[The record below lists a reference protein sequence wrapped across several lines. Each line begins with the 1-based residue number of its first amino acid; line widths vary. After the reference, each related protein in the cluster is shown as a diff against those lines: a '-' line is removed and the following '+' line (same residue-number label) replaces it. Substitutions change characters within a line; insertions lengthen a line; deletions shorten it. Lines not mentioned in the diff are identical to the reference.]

1 MKNIELLPFEHASSF
16 RRIAAVAWD
25 PPQNS
30 SIYGSMQIRAEKL
43 LAWLDKERAR
53 TGEHL
58 TITHAVARAVAI
70 TFDRHRDINCLI
82 RLGRLYLRKDV
93 DVFVQ
98 VALPS
103 KDRIGATDL
112 SGVVVRQADSKDI
125 QAIATEIRAG
135 AARIRAGEDKDF
147 QKTKGQANAFP
158 PLLFRLALRLIV
170 FLQYVVNTSAGF
182 LGAPRDPFG
191 SVMVTSLGMMGV
203 NFGFA
208 PFFPLSRCPM
218 VLLVGAV
225 EDGVVAED
233 GQAVVRKVLR
243 LCATMDHRVID
254 GVHASIIAREISALL
269 ENPEQLELRG

>member
-30 SIYGSMQIRAEKL
+30 SIYGSIQIRAERL
-43 LAWLDKERAR
+43 LAWLEAERAR

-70 TFDRHRDINCLI
+70 TFDRHRDINCLV
-82 RLGRLYLRKDV
+82 RMGRLYLRKDV

-103 KDRIGATDL
+103 KDRVGATDL
-112 SGVVVRQADSKDI
+112 SGVVVRQADGKDI
-125 QAIATEIRAG
+125 QAIAAEIRSG

-147 QKTKGQANAFP
+147 QTTKGQAFSFP
-158 PLLFRLALRLIV
+158 PWLFRIALRFIV
-170 FLQYVVNTSAGF
+170 LLQYVFNISGRS

-208 PFFPLSRCPM
+208 PFFPLAACPM

-225 EDGVVAED
+225 EDGVVAEE
-233 GQAVVRKVLR
+233 GQPVVRKVLR

-254 GVHASIIAREISALL
+254 GVHAAILAREISALL
-269 ENPEQLELRG
+269 ENPEQLELS